1 MSAGFCGID
10 DGLYIASYGL
20 HFGEEPFLTGS
31 RGSGTVFFA
40 GCSLRCRFCQNFQIS
55 RWTCTDRNLYRSVI
69 VEDLAGIF
77 FELKEQGAA
86 NINLVSPTP
95 YALQAAEA
103 IVLAKKQGLNLPV
116 VWNSH
121 GNDSPATVDVLKDI
135 VDIWLPDM
143 KYGSDSAGL
152 LYSGV
157 NCLYSKGRET
167 LKKIYDAAGPLVLDD
182 EGMAVRG
189 TAVRHLIIPGNT
201 DNSLDVLDFLETV
214 DRNMYLSLMSQFH
227 PLEAGD
233 EIPELNRKL
242 SQQEY
247 DRVLNYAEVLGF
259 VNLMTQE
266 LESSDSC
273 VPDFDRKEVFNF
285 DDR

>member
-10 DGLYIASYGL
+10 EGLYIARYGL
-20 HFGEEPFLTGS
+20 HFGEEPFLVGLS
-31 RGSGTVFFA
+31 GSGTVFFA
-40 GCSLRCRFCQNFQIS
+40 GCSLRCRFCQNYQIS
-55 RWTCTDRNLYRSVI
+55 RWTCADSNRFRSAAVP
-69 VEDLAGIF
+69 ELADIF
-77 FELKEQGAA
+77 FELKEQGAV

-95 YALQAAEA
+95 YADSISEA
-103 IVLAKKQGLNLPV
+103 IVLAKKRDLNLPV

-121 GNDSPATVDVLKDI
+121 GNDSPDTVDALKDI

-157 NCLYSKGRET
+157 NFLYSRGRET
-167 LKKIYDAAGPLVLDD
+167 LKKIYAEAGPLVINDD
-182 EGMAVRG
+182 GIAVRG

-214 DRNMYLSLMSQFH
+214 DRKMFLSLMSQFH
-227 PLEAGD
+227 PLETGD

-247 DRVLNYAEVLGF
+247 DRVLDYAELLGF
-259 VNLMTQE
+259 ENLMTQE

-273 VPDFDRKEVFNF
+273 VPDFNRENVFDF
-285 DDR
+285 K